1 MTESAQEKLISTLR
15 KAVSRISLLAEGND
29 PEVDSVVRQIRH
41 NIAKGADA
49 DKIQAMLS
57 SAEPYLLNSEETHLN
72 RAKQVRETLH
82 DLIDLLEL
90 HHKKRLPCSEKQALE
105 SLIRLHWQSPPFWP
119 SLFSGYLELANTT
132 LSLETSK
139 ENSKEPLIKRLFYR
153 TKKQQDVQNSQE
165 IMAQISHTLSSLLT
179 NLSLSNEY
187 DEQIIALREVL
198 ANSNDLQQLPDLLDE
213 VINLIVISTGKTQ
226 EGLTNYLNQL
236 NLQLASMNASIVSH
250 YKNQKTL
257 AENREGLN
265 VSLEKQVSDTSLAS
279 QSATDLN
286 QLKELIDTRM
296 KVMTTTMVDYKQQ
309 MIVLEK
315 ETHQSIA
322 SLKSKVDRMEKEAST
337 MRTKLQEKLAQAMT
351 DALTN
356 LPNRAAYQDSILPLL
371 QSSKK
376 SGKKLFLAVCDIDHF
391 KQVNDTWGHQAG
403 DKVLRLVTKQLLSTL
418 SNKDMIFRYGG
429 EEFVALFVDS
439 NEQEATQKAESIRAA
454 VERAPFNVNGAPI
467 TITISIGMACCRM
480 SEDHDGLFNRADKQL
495 YIAKEAGR
503 NIVKV
508 DQTKE

>member
-1 MTESAQEKLISTLR
+1 MTESAQDKLIGALR
-15 KAVSRISLLAEGND
+15 KAISRISLLAEGND
-29 PEVDSVVRQIRH
+29 PEVDSVIRQIRQ
-41 NIAKGADA
+41 NITKGADA

-57 SAEPYLLNSEETHLN
+57 AAEPHLLNSEETHLN

-82 DLIDLLEL
+82 DLIDLLEVN
-90 HHKKRLPCSEKQALE
+90 HKKRLPSSEKKALE
-105 SLIRLHWQSPPFWP
+105 SLIRLHWQSPPSWP
-119 SLFSGYLELANTT
+119 SLFSSYLALAKTT
-132 LSLETSK
+132 LSLETTEESSK
-139 ENSKEPLIKRLFYR
+139 QSLIKRLFHR
-153 TKKQQDVQNSQE
+153 TKKQQDTQNSQE

-179 NLSLSNEY
+179 NLSLSHEY

-213 VINLIVISTGKTQ
+213 VINLIIISTGKTQ
-226 EGLTNYLNQL
+226 EGLTNYLNEL
-236 NLQLASMNASIVSH
+236 NQQLASMNTSIVSH
-250 YKNQKTL
+250 YKSQKTL
-257 AENREGLN
+257 IENRDGLN
-265 VSLEKQVSDTSLAS
+265 VKLEKQVSDTNLAT

-286 QLKELIDTRM
+286 ELKELIDTRM
-296 KVMTTTMVDYKQQ
+296 KAMTTTMVDYKQQ
-309 MIVLEK
+309 MMLLEK
-315 ETHQSIA
+315 ETHQSII
-322 SLKSKVDRMEKEAST
+322 SLKSKVDQMEKEASS

-356 LPNRAAYQDSILPLL
+356 LPNRAAYQDSILPLV

-403 DKVLRLVTKQLLSTL
+403 DKVLRLVTRQLLNSL

-429 EEFVALFVDS
+429 EEFVALFVNS
-439 NEQEATQKAESIRAA
+439 NEQEAIHKAETIRAA
-454 VERAPFNVNGAPI
+454 VESAPFNVNGAPI
-467 TITISIGMACCRM
+467 TITISIGMACHRVT
-480 SEDHDGLFNRADKQL
+480 EDHDSLFERADKQL
-495 YIAKEAGR
+495 YIAKQAGR